1 MKKIFR
7 CKINSRIFPTQYI
20 ILLPGLAFS
29 EKQLDSTLDK
39 CRNQT
44 LLVMYHWCTLITLQY
59 RTSESS
65 ENFHF
70 VTECFCY
77 RSTRLKHSLHNKA
90 LVEFLKKE
98 REKSNYYSFSRICL
112 YFLDTV
118 YPHLE
123 HQFANFNTFFSQEF
137 NTQHEPWVEINHWRH
152 NKRISFFMTTIY
164 LLLGRLF
171 CVSFHQIHSLLGGS
185 LFYFLQTM
193 FLFFLLHIFSCNYL
207 KECNG
212 RLITKLM
219 DTRIKSK

>member
-1 MKKIFR
+1 
-7 CKINSRIFPTQYI
+7 
-20 ILLPGLAFS
+20 
-29 EKQLDSTLDK
+29 
-39 CRNQT
+39 
-44 LLVMYHWCTLITLQY
+44 MYHWCTLITLQY

-70 VTECFCY
+70 VTECSCY

-98 REKSNYYSFSRICL
+98 REKSKLLQVFQNLSLFSGHSLSTSGTPVCK
-112 YFLDTV
+112 FQ
-118 YPHLE
+118 H
-123 HQFANFNTFFSQEF
+123 FFSQEF
-137 NTQHEPWVEINHWRH
+137 NTQHEPWVEINNWRH

>member
-1 MKKIFR
+1 M
-7 CKINSRIFPTQYI
+7 
-20 ILLPGLAFS
+20 
-29 EKQLDSTLDK
+29 
-39 CRNQT
+39 
-44 LLVMYHWCTLITLQY
+44 
-59 RTSESS
+59 
-65 ENFHF
+65 
-70 VTECFCY
+70 TECSCY

-98 REKSNYYSFSRICL
+98 REKSKLLQVFQNLSLFSGHSLFTSGTPVCK
-112 YFLDTV
+112 FQHFV
-118 YPHLE
+118 P
-123 HQFANFNTFFSQEF
+123 QEF
-137 NTQHEPWVEINHWRH
+137 NTQHEPWVEINNWRH

-219 DTRIKSK
+219 DTRMKSK